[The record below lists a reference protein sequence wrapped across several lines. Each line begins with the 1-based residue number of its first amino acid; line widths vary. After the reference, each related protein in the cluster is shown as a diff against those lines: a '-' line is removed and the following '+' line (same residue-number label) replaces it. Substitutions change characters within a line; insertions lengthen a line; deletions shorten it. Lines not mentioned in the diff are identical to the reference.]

1 VLVFFL
7 PYNPLKYSGT
17 ISVINLKGEIQMQ
30 KVLEKMKEDICLRGL
45 SENTLKQYVD
55 NARLFLEF
63 TNKPVQGLDEQDIR
77 TYLNYL
83 ISTKKLSPSSVNT
96 YNAAIRFLFFVTLN
110 RSLNLRQIPLQKKN
124 KKLPIILTR
133 DEISTIINGCINLK
147 HKAMLMLAY
156 SAGLR
161 ASEVANLRIC
171 DIDSKEMRI
180 FVNCGK
186 GGKDRFTLLSHVCL
200 DVLRQY
206 WKAYH
211 PSHPS
216 GLLFLGALKVSH
228 TTYRSVEFAFNEAV
242 KRVGITKN
250 VSIHTLRH
258 CFATHLLED
267 GTSILQIKQLLGH
280 SCIQSTTIYLHL
292 ANLTAGI
299 KSPLD
304 CAMTGDYNA

>member
-1 VLVFFL
+1 M
-7 PYNPLKYSGT
+7 K
-17 ISVINLKGEIQMQ
+17 

-45 SENTLKQYVD
+45 SENTLKQYLD

-63 TNKPVQGLDEQDIR
+63 TNKPVQALDEQDIR
-77 TYLNYL
+77 NYLNYL
-83 ISTKKLSPSSVNT
+83 INTKRLSPPSVNA
-96 YNAAIRFLFFVTLN
+96 YNSAIRFLFFVTLN
-110 RSLNLRQIPLQKKN
+110 RNLNIRQIPRQKSN
-124 KKLPIILTR
+124 KKLPTILTR
-133 DEISTIINGCINLK
+133 DEISTILDGCNNLK

-161 ASEVANLRIC
+161 VSEVAKLRIS

-186 GGKDRFTLLSHVCL
+186 GGKDRYTLLSHICL

-211 PSHPS
+211 PSHPA
-216 GLLFLGALKVSH
+216 GFLFLGALKVTHVTS
-228 TTYRSVEFAFNEAV
+228 SCVGFAFNESV
-242 KRVGITKN
+242 KRVGITKD

-267 GTSILQIKQLLGH
+267 GISILQIKQLLGH

-304 CAMTGDYNA
+304 CAMAGDHNA